1 VLASLTEAVLGA
13 GTAGTRAVDA
23 SWQKR
28 AMTALIGFKTAADLG
43 LAVEELAEVMEPVLE
58 QMENDVR
65 NTLDVLCWD
74 EDQVEAYLVSGR
86 LPLWSRWMMQLYH
99 ELLMNVVQGVSK
111 HGWDLVQIDMAF
123 YTRVLINFRV
133 MARRRFPFILRT
145 YVFLRD
151 ARHEGWTPPM
161 LVKVRTT
168 YTSKV
173 LLSIQTRLPVG
184 TSTCS
189 YCLSRTLHA
198 GSHASCPFKSKTKTV
213 ARAAAAAATSKL
225 EAGMSKAAAIAEA
238 LAEAE

>member
-1 VLASLTEAVLGA
+1 
-13 GTAGTRAVDA
+13 
-23 SWQKR
+23 
-28 AMTALIGFKTAADLG
+28 
-43 LAVEELAEVMEPVLE
+43 
-58 QMENDVR
+58 
-65 NTLDVLCWD
+65 
-74 EDQVEAYLVSGR
+74 
-86 LPLWSRWMMQLYH
+86 
-99 ELLMNVVQGVSK
+99 
-111 HGWDLVQIDMAF
+111 
-123 YTRVLINFRV
+123 
-133 MARRRFPFILRT
+133 MARRRFPFILQI
-145 YVFLRD
+145 YVILRD
-151 ARHEGWTPPM
+151 ARHKGWTSPPPI
-161 LVKVRTT
+161 LVKARTT

>member
-1 VLASLTEAVLGA
+1 VA
-13 GTAGTRAVDA
+13 
-23 SWQKR
+23 
-28 AMTALIGFKTAADLG
+28 KTAMIGVKTSANLG
-43 LAVEELAEVMEPVLE
+43 VAVEELAEVMEPVLE

-86 LPLWSRWMMQLYH
+86 LPLLSRWMVQLYH
-99 ELLMNVVQGVSK
+99 ELLLNFVQGVSK

-123 YTRVLINFRV
+123 YTRALINLRA
-133 MARRRFPFILRT
+133 MARRRFPFILQT

-151 ARHEGWTPPM
+151 ARHEGWTPPK
-161 LVKVRTT
+161 LVKARTT

-173 LLSIQTRLPVG
+173 LLSIQTRLPAG

-189 YCLSRTLHA
+189 YCRSRILYA
-198 GSHASCPFKSKTKTV
+198 GSHALCPFKSKTKTV
-213 ARAAAAAATSKL
+213 ATSKL

-238 LAEAE
+238 FAEAE